1 MSTRTARFRTR
12 LVAVAAAGLAALV
25 TVPMNASA
33 TGAAQH
39 SRTHAQSRTVSPNH
53 YYNLSL
59 FSHVNIA
66 RANDARHAFRH
77 NRRVHRVAHRWAA
90 HLAATGYLEHNPNLV
105 AEVTRAC
112 PNWTTIGENVGVS
125 GGHNATRL
133 FSAYMHSPPHRA
145 NILDKHYTV
154 LGIATVSVTR
164 NGETTQWNVMDFANH
179 CGR

>member
-1 MSTRTARFRTR
+1 MSTRTARIRTR
-12 LVAVAAAGLAALV
+12 LVAVAAAGLAAFV
-25 TVPMNASA
+25 TVPGDASA
-33 TGAAQH
+33 SGAVRQA
-39 SRTHAQSRTVSPNH
+39 SSVSPNH

-66 RANDARHAFRH
+66 RTNDSRRAYKH
-77 NRRVHRVAHRWAA
+77 NHRVHRVARHWAE

-105 AEVTRAC
+105 AQVTRAC
-112 PNWTTIGENVGVS
+112 PNWTTLGENVGVS
-125 GGHNATRL
+125 GGHDATQL

-164 NGETTQWNVMDFANH
+164 NGVTTQWNVMDFANH
-179 CGR
+179 CGS